1 MTYCYLRVP
10 IGDFDD
16 AVGHLNESAQI
27 GLDLGLEEPRLFG
40 LTHTANT
47 LTYMTRFE
55 EAWEVTQE
63 ARQLAETVGNRK
75 WLAENLALPS
85 TLHHMRNGDLD
96 AASETAE
103 AGEELAT
110 QIGAAEQEAYGAMML
125 GQIRWLRGDYE
136 GAIACQH
143 RARQA
148 GSTAGLPY
156 IEAAALCSLGTAY
169 MDVSNVFIDQTDEFH
184 SKAMLLMDMPLG
196 SVMGAMAWSELG
208 FCVLA
213 TGDVDGANAL
223 FQKGL
228 TVPTAM
234 KYLARPLL
242 LIGSAFVALARNEL
256 EDAEKLVQEAQEFVE
271 ERAMKHLYP
280 LVALADGQVS
290 GARGKSER
298 AVESFAR
305 GEQVALEMGMRPLV
319 WQLRA
324 GSAQVLSASS
334 RAEEA
339 SAKRSEALDMIDEI
353 AGLFQDEELRAS
365 YLESAKGKLA

>member
-169 MDVSNVFIDQTDEFH
+169 MDISNVFIDQTDEFH

-196 SVMGAMAWSELG
+196 SVMGDGVERVGLLRPG
-208 FCVLA
+208 NRRCGRRQCVVPK
-213 TGDVDGANAL
+213 GPHRSNGHEVPGA
-223 FQKGL
+223 
-228 TVPTAM
+228 PTA
-234 KYLARPLL
+234 AHRVRVC
-242 LIGSAFVALARNEL
+242 GT
-256 EDAEKLVQEAQEFVE
+256 
-271 ERAMKHLYP
+271 
-280 LVALADGQVS
+280 
-290 GARGKSER
+290 GAK
-298 AVESFAR
+298 
-305 GEQVALEMGMRPLV
+305 
-319 WQLRA
+319 
-324 GSAQVLSASS
+324 
-334 RAEEA
+334 
-339 SAKRSEALDMIDEI
+339 
-353 AGLFQDEELRAS
+353 
-365 YLESAKGKLA
+365 